1 MVLKRLISTIIFLI
15 LQIPSVGYT
24 VLGNVA
30 ESQLNV
36 LEKQGQL
43 LNRIPGISFEIH

>member
-1 MVLKRLISTIIFLI
+1 MVLKRLISTIVFDFTNS
-15 LQIPSVGYT
+15 SVGYT
-24 VLGNVA
+24 VLGYNVA

-43 LNRIPGISFEIH
+43 LVKTTWNWF

>member
-1 MVLKRLISTIIFLI
+1 MVLKRLISTIVFLI

-24 VLGNVA
+24 VLGYNVA

-43 LNRIPGISFEIH
+43 LTEYGISFEIH